1 MTNMI
6 SVLICTHN
14 KCKFLDLTLSG
25 YTIQSLKEFE
35 IIIVDDGSID
45 NTKQIVDK
53 YRKLLTLVY
62 VYQERQGI
70 ACARNKALELARGKQ
85 IIITD
90 DDRIP
95 SPNFVFEHKQMLD
108 TYPKTVVIGREDI
121 IVSFW
126 QPQLQLN
133 FNDGFKF
140 FLEHKEIISDSEKQ
154 LIFCDEIQKDFYK
167 TIQKYYVGQSNN
179 SLFLST
185 IGPHEMMWSRAY
197 GGNISFD
204 SSYCANAIRFDKG
217 YKGYGGEDI
226 DFSFQLYNQ
235 NFSFVYL
242 ERAINFHQEHKRKKE
257 EYFEMYANF
266 MRFYNKFRCLET
278 SLMKMEWEGTIQPRE
293 SADLLQRI
301 KMCDKQL
308 LQEMIEYSLK

>member
-1 MTNMI
+1 MV

-14 KCKFLDLTLSG
+14 KCKYLDLTLAG
-25 YTIQSLKEFE
+25 YCIQSVKEFE
-35 IIIVDDGSID
+35 IIIVDDGSMD
-45 NTKQIVDK
+45 HTKQIVEK
-53 YRKLLTLVY
+53 YKQFLTLVY

-70 ACARNKALELARGKQ
+70 ACARNRALESARGKQ

-95 SPNFVFEHKQMLD
+95 SPDFIFEHKQMLD
-108 TYPKTVVIGREDI
+108 AHPRTVIIGREDI
-121 IVSFW
+121 IISFW
-126 QPQLQLN
+126 QPQLQLD

-140 FLEHKEIISDSEKQ
+140 FLKHQEINFDSEKQ
-154 LIFCDEIQKDFYK
+154 LIFCEDIQNDFHN
-167 TIQKYYVGQSNN
+167 TIQKYYVGQSNS

-185 IGPHEMMWSRAY
+185 IGLHEMMWSRAY

-204 SSYCANAIRFDKG
+204 RSYCTNPIQFDDG

-226 DFSFQLYNQ
+226 DFSFQLYRQ
-235 NFSFVYL
+235 HFSFVYSDS
-242 ERAINFHQEHKRKKE
+242 AINYHQEHKRKIQ
-257 EYFEMYANF
+257 EYIEIYENF
-266 MRFYNKFRCLET
+266 MRFYHKHRCLET

-293 SADLLQRI
+293 SAAILQGI

-308 LQEMIEYSLK
+308 LQEIMDYSLKCK